1 MNPMRNIRIEK
12 ITINIGCGDAGEKL
26 ERAKSLLEKLTE
38 KKVVITKTRNRT
50 TFGST
55 KGRPIGCKITL
66 RGKDADEFLKRA
78 FDAVENKL
86 SKKVFDA
93 QGNFS
98 FGVKEHIDISGV
110 RYDPE
115 IGIFGMDVC
124 VTLERPG
131 FRIKRKRMKTKI
143 GKKHLIKPE
152 EAIEWTSK
160 NYGVEIV

>member
-50 TFGST
+50 TFGAT

-98 FGVKEHIDISGV
+98 FGVKEHIDIPGV

-152 EAIEWTSK
+152 EAIEWASK